1 LRDSCVEYARL
12 LSFVSA
18 ALQALQNFRL
28 PVRKSATKLNHHH
41 LENVLVSTILFYLD
55 SRMLPAVRGL
65 LSCCGLFLQLGIL
78 LLPALVVRIQPFDD
92 LLIRRALLQQILES
106 RLDDLGG
113 WTFQVS
119 DEGRWL

>member
-1 LRDSCVEYARL
+1 
-12 LSFVSA
+12 
-18 ALQALQNFRL
+18 
-28 PVRKSATKLNHHH
+28 
-41 LENVLVSTILFYLD
+41 
-55 SRMLPAVRGL
+55 MLPAFRGL